1 MMRRILK
8 PTQDAVD
15 YHREIAAQLADITR
29 DLRSMWCHLAC
40 CAETIQ
46 SISMI
51 CDRGGHGVRPC
62 TFTEAV
68 SRGGVWGWQVGRPPQ
83 APLL

>member
-1 MMRRILK
+1 MLCQTARETSRLHYEIFHGRLSSLFAAVQSGDVILRRILK

-46 SISMI
+46 STMSIS
-51 CDRGGHGVRPC
+51 
-62 TFTEAV
+62 
-68 SRGGVWGWQVGRPPQ
+68 
-83 APLL
+83 